1 MADVLRG
8 YGVPFALALLVH
20 ALVASMLWLNWS
32 RPDSST
38 LVVRPNIVKAEL
50 IVLEAPKPKATPK
63 PALAPPPKAPTPAK
77 PAPKPTPT
85 PAKAA
90 PKPAPKPVKPAV
102 DQAKLAAERERQQR
116 LAALEAS
123 SFNDAVA
130 REDEVVS
137 DDKSEQVAQTYAQG
151 IKQLIITNWSRPP
164 SARNG
169 MQAKLIV
176 ELVPTG
182 DVVGV
187 TVEESSGNEAFDRSA
202 EQAVRKAGKFDVPK
216 DSAIF
221 EKYFRRF
228 HLLFKPEDL
237 LR

>member
-1 MADVLRG
+1 VTYELLRG
-8 YGVPFALALLVH
+8 YSIPFVLALLVH
-20 ALVASMLWLNWS
+20 VGVAAMLWLNWS
-32 RPDSST
+32 PPDRST

-50 IVLEAPKPKATPK
+50 IVLEAPKPKPTPK
-63 PALAPPPKAPTPAK
+63 PALAPPPKAPTPVK
-77 PAPKPTPT
+77 PAPQPS
-85 PAKAA
+85 
-90 PKPAPKPVKPAV
+90 PKPVPAKQTVPAKPAV

-123 SFNDAVA
+123 SFNDALA
-130 REDEVVS
+130 RETEVLS

-151 IKQLIITNWSRPP
+151 IKQLIISNWSRPP

-169 MQAKLIV
+169 MQANLIV

-216 DSAIF
+216 ESAIF